1 MAPRE
6 EKKLNKP
13 IKMNLPKFILG
24 DNTDYLE
31 DIFIVHLEYPRCII
45 NLLNDEVEWLEE
57 PEGNESE
64 LSVEIAELVEEASR
78 FYDREMQ
85 RYSED

>member
-64 LSVEIAELVEEASR
+64 LSVEIAELVEAASR